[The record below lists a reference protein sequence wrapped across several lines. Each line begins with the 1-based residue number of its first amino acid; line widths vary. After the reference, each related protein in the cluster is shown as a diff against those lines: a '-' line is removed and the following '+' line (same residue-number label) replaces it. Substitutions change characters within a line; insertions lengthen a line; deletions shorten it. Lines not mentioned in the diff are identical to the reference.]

1 MNAIIAPFAPS
12 VSSTFLPPFVSSV
25 VETQIRHARPH
36 GISTALDANGFRNIL
51 QGPATWR

>member
-1 MNAIIAPFAPS
+1 MNAIIAPF
-12 VSSTFLPPFVSSV
+12 VSSAFLPPFVSSV

>member
-1 MNAIIAPFAPS
+1 MNATTA
-12 VSSTFLPPFVSSV
+12 PFVSSV

-36 GISTALDANGFRNIL
+36 GISTGLDANGFIELYYADGL